1 MKPLSAEW
9 YRKRAEEVRY
19 SGKTISQY
27 NHFLGV
33 AEAIEQAE
41 TVERYIASIQQEH
54 DRWNAFREQAMDRQQ
69 FALVARYDDV
79 CGALKMAINQARK
92 ILLPN
97 DLKPTE

>member
-41 TVERYIASIQQEH
+41 TVKGTDWTGFWTAHEDEGSLAHFDRYVAG
-54 DRWNAFREQAMDRQQ
+54 DR
-69 FALVARYDDV
+69 
-79 CGALKMAINQARK
+79 
-92 ILLPN
+92 
-97 DLKPTE
+97 